1 MSRNLNRWLKISNSW
16 EESGLSQEQF
26 CKNKRI
32 KYSQFAKWRSQ
43 LIDHGMVARRD
54 NKIDATE
61 AAPMKNTTKAF
72 IPITTAITGQP
83 TSQVNTANN
92 NSQTK
97 SDCIIINL
105 PFNITL
111 AIPADAIR

>member
-1 MSRNLNRWLKISNSW
+1 MSRNLNHWLKISNNW
-16 EESGLSQEQF
+16 EESGLSQAQF
-26 CKNKRI
+26 CKNNRI

-43 LIDHGMVARRD
+43 LVNHGMVTRRD

-72 IPITTAITGQP
+72 IPITTASMGQP

-92 NSQTK
+92 KSQTK
-97 SDCIIINL
+97 SGCITINL

-111 AIPADAIR
+111 TIPTDAIR